1 MLSFLSVELHATNF
15 QEENRKRVD
24 NRGGLQSLLLYRD
37 IFLQFYPCA
46 LNLANMKAILF
57 FFFSC
62 DKSCGFFSSYDY
74 NDHHII
80 IPSMNFLLVSMLI
93 TQCPEEGI
101 PKLL

>member
-57 FFFSC
+57 FFFFPVTNLVDS
-62 DKSCGFFSSYDY
+62 
-74 NDHHII
+74 
-80 IPSMNFLLVSMLI
+80 FLHMTIMI
-93 TQCPEEGI
+93 TI
-101 PKLL
+101 L